1 MVVPPPTLD
10 SGSPPPLPPCCAG
23 ARVYSFLFTGFG
35 SAALMGPILGSYLLR
50 KGGFELLYTTL
61 GLLSLV
67 STALAAA
74 TF

>member
-1 MVVPPPTLD
+1 
-10 SGSPPPLPPCCAG
+10 
-23 ARVYSFLFTGFG
+23 VYSFLFTGFG